1 MPTTQSKLSS
11 KEEEEFNKSR
21 KEAMKFM
28 AMMGP
33 CVFMIVTGGQLLN
46 QSRPLL
52 VLDIY
57 NKNAQSAAAK
67 LAQLGSLGGVMEFAF
82 NPLIGRLSDKFG
94 RKPFLMLSPIVCCLL
109 RLSVY
114 LNPTNL
120 TVITIERMFSV
131 SVVTGFFTSMRAAI
145 KTINPMYIV
154 S

>member
-1 MPTTQSKLSS
+1 MPTTQSKLSAE
-11 KEEEEFNKSR
+11 EEEEFNKSR

-67 LAQLGSLGGVMEFAF
+67 LAQLGSLGVMEFAF
-82 NPLIGRLSDKFG
+82 NPLIGRLSDKFEG
-94 RKPFLMLSPIVCCLL
+94 SLSLCYPQLFV
-109 RLSVY
+109 VY
-114 LNPTNL
+114 Y
-120 TVITIERMFSV
+120 VYQ
-131 SVVTGFFTSMRAAI
+131 
-145 KTINPMYIV
+145 YI
-154 S
+154 